1 MKRTNG
7 LAIRPVIHRDYV
19 GIEEVEADAIK
30 VYAKEHT
37 IYCEEPFQIYTVTG
51 LEVTHLN
58 GALEG
63 VYIVKTENGKKLISV
78 W

>member
-1 MKRTNG
+1 MRRTNG

-19 GIEEVEADAIK
+19 GIEEVVAIN
-30 VYAKEHT
+30 VYAKDHT

-63 VYIVKTENGKKLISV
+63 VYIVKTEKGNQLISV